1 MRNWNT
7 LNVNKKTMIENYK
20 IAIFA
25 KDGNNVQ
32 LYTSDFICNN
42 QAQLLLE
49 IIIEMYF
56 EFYINDI
63 SIIKNLSNCIEIIKN
78 FNKIFLVQEKF
89 HFNILSNQ
97 LQYLEK
103 SNSKYFI
110 KGYEVALSIE
120 KNFLLK
126 NIIDIHREAF
136 ITISQYLPKETHNY
150 FLELIFYISSNNLN
164 KTFSL
169 LNTIINKFKKIQ
181 LLKNIE
187 TINENFKDNIIIL
200 LFELFKIYKNFI
212 NNPKLDNTFDICYEI
227 FNWKLKKSNIMQRSS
242 LIFLLFEMILT
253 NKGYTIKNKNTNIDI
268 NGINSIYKQLLDYY
282 GIDKNKIK
290 MREDKKKEKEMK
302 KQERKNS
309 EDTNNEND
317 NKNVKTEE
325 DIIDEKM
332 SYLYNLFDYD
342 NKKLRSKNNKVERN
356 KSSMIINSS
365 KPIELDC
372 NERIFS
378 ASFKN
383 DVNIIKNYY
392 KFN

>member
-25 KDGNNVQ
+25 KDYNNVQ

-200 LFELFKIYKNFI
+200 LFELFKIYKKFI

-290 MREDKKKEKEMK
+290 MREEKKKEKEMK

-383 DVNIIKNYY
+383 DVNIIKNY
-392 KFN
+392 

>member
-25 KDGNNVQ
+25 KDDNNVQ

-136 ITISQYLPKETHNY
+136 ITISQYLPKETHIY

-200 LFELFKIYKNFI
+200 LFELFKIYKKFI

-268 NGINSIYKQLLDYY
+268 NSINSIYKQLLDYY

-290 MREDKKKEKEMK
+290 MREEKKKEKEMK

-356 KSSMIINSS
+356 KNSMIINSS

-383 DVNIIKNYY
+383 DLNIIKNY
-392 KFN
+392 

>member
-25 KDGNNVQ
+25 KDDNNVQ

-187 TINENFKDNIIIL
+187 TINENFKNNIFIL
-200 LFELFKIYKNFI
+200 FFELFKIYKKFI

-383 DVNIIKNYY
+383 DVNIIKNY
-392 KFN
+392 

>member
-25 KDGNNVQ
+25 KDDNNVQ

-97 LQYLEK
+97 LKYLEK

-200 LFELFKIYKNFI
+200 LFELFKIYKKFI

-268 NGINSIYKQLLDYY
+268 NISRPRKINNKNIYQ
-282 GIDKNKIK
+282 
-290 MREDKKKEKEMK
+290 MKEKIL
-302 KQERKNS
+302 S
-309 EDTNNEND
+309 D
-317 NKNVKTEE
+317 NKAILKGE
-325 DIIDEKM
+325 
-332 SYLYNLFDYD
+332 
-342 NKKLRSKNNKVERN
+342 
-356 KSSMIINSS
+356 
-365 KPIELDC
+365 
-372 NERIFS
+372 
-378 ASFKN
+378 
-383 DVNIIKNYY
+383 
-392 KFN
+392 

>member
-25 KDGNNVQ
+25 KDDNNVQ

-200 LFELFKIYKNFI
+200 LFELFKIYKKFI

-268 NGINSIYKQLLDYY
+268 NAINSIYKQLLDYY

-290 MREDKKKEKEMK
+290 MREEKKKEKEMK

-356 KSSMIINSS
+356 KNSMIINSS

-383 DVNIIKNYY
+383 DLNIIKNY
-392 KFN
+392 

>member
-25 KDGNNVQ
+25 KDDNNVQ

-290 MREDKKKEKEMK
+290 MREERKKEKEMK

-383 DVNIIKNYY
+383 DVNIIKNY
-392 KFN
+392 

>member
-25 KDGNNVQ
+25 KDDNNVQ

-200 LFELFKIYKNFI
+200 LFELFKIYKKFI

-383 DVNIIKNYY
+383 DVNIIKNY
-392 KFN
+392 

>member
-1 MRNWNT
+1 MKNWNT

-25 KDGNNVQ
+25 KDYNNVQ

-97 LQYLEK
+97 LLYLEK

-110 KGYEVALSIE
+110 KGYEVALSID
-120 KNFLLK
+120 KNILLK

-150 FLELIFYISSNNLN
+150 FLELIYYISSNNLN

-200 LFELFKIYKNFI
+200 LFELFKIYKKFI
-212 NNPKLDNTFDICYEI
+212 NNPKLDNTFDFCYEI

-290 MREDKKKEKEMK
+290 IREEKKKEKEMK

-309 EDTNNEND
+309 EDKNNEND
-317 NKNVKTEE
+317 NINVKTEE

-383 DVNIIKNYY
+383 DVNIIKNY
-392 KFN
+392 

>member
-25 KDGNNVQ
+25 KDDNNVQ

-200 LFELFKIYKNFI
+200 LFELFKIYKKFI
-212 NNPKLDNTFDICYEI
+212 NNPKLDNTFEICYEI

-268 NGINSIYKQLLDYY
+268 NAINSIYKQLLDYY

-290 MREDKKKEKEMK
+290 MREEKKKEKEMK

-356 KSSMIINSS
+356 KNSMIINSS

-383 DVNIIKNYY
+383 DLNIIKNY
-392 KFN
+392 

>member
-25 KDGNNVQ
+25 KDDNNVQ

-383 DVNIIKNYY
+383 DVNIIKNY
-392 KFN
+392 

>member
-25 KDGNNVQ
+25 KDDNNVQ

-200 LFELFKIYKNFI
+200 LFELFKIYKKFI
-212 NNPKLDNTFDICYEI
+212 NNPKLDNTFDTCYEI

-268 NGINSIYKQLLDYY
+268 NAINSIYKQLLDYY

-290 MREDKKKEKEMK
+290 MREEKKKEKEMK

-383 DVNIIKNYY
+383 DLNIIKNY
-392 KFN
+392 

>member
-25 KDGNNVQ
+25 KDDNNVQ

-120 KNFLLK
+120 KNILLK

-200 LFELFKIYKNFI
+200 LFELFKIYKKFI

-268 NGINSIYKQLLDYY
+268 NSINSIYKQLLDYY

-290 MREDKKKEKEMK
+290 MREEKKKEKEMK

-383 DVNIIKNYY
+383 DLNIIKNY
-392 KFN
+392 

>member
-25 KDGNNVQ
+25 KDDNNVQ

-290 MREDKKKEKEMK
+290 MREDKKKEKDMK

-383 DVNIIKNYY
+383 DVNIIKNY
-392 KFN
+392 

>member
-25 KDGNNVQ
+25 KDDNNVQ

-63 SIIKNLSNCIEIIKN
+63 SIIKNISNCIEIIKN

-200 LFELFKIYKNFI
+200 LFELFKIYKKFI

-268 NGINSIYKQLLDYY
+268 NAINSIYKQLLDYY

-290 MREDKKKEKEMK
+290 MREEKKKEKEMK

-356 KSSMIINSS
+356 KNSMIINSS

-383 DVNIIKNYY
+383 DLNIIKNY
-392 KFN
+392 